1 MKIFQ
6 SSHFGRLK
14 PRQPTHHHTQMGG
27 TMSYISQMIRHLVGE
42 ADLLVLCLV
51 YIRVGLDED

>member
-1 MKIFQ
+1 MA
-6 SSHFGRLK
+6 
-14 PRQPTHHHTQMGG
+14 THKYMGG